1 MPPKWLRMSRMRESL
16 RLLSIALTAA
26 PASFAQGDIDADLV
40 QRRTVGPA
48 PASAAT
54 SASTVSRSRR
64 ADFAFPGSMKVQ
76 WRARV
81 TGPITLEPVV
91 DRAGRIVVLH
101 ERGSLSMLDRTGTSA
116 WSVRLGDATPGVSPA
131 VLSDGSFAV
140 YNFDDRLL

>member
-1 MPPKWLRMSRMRESL
+1 MPSKWLRMSRMRESL
-16 RLLSIALTAA
+16 RLLSIVLTVAS
-26 PASFAQGDIDADLV
+26 ASFAQGDIDADLV

-91 DRAGRIVVLH
+91 DRVMPLRFLKDLPKDYP
-101 ERGSLSMLDRTGTSA
+101 ERLRRVILSSSDDLMRA
-116 WSVRLGDATPGVSPA
+116 RRL
-131 VLSDGSFAV
+131 
-140 YNFDDRLL
+140 RER